1 MERKLIWESPNK
13 KWKINKVIHPRTY
26 RVRIEITDGFI
37 SELPIYYDYD
47 GKIAYDYPER
57 IPKYIREKAESI
69 IRKMVAE
76 GAYGQYMYQLW

>member
-26 RVRIEITDGFI
+26 RVRVEITDDWFI
-37 SELPIYYDYD
+37 SELPIYYDHN
-47 GKIAYDYPER
+47 GQIVYDYPER

-69 IRKMVAE
+69 IHKMVAE
-76 GAYGQYMYQLW
+76 GTYGQYMCQV